1 MAPPCNRSARVALIL
16 RRPQGRGTGGEI
28 MAGNDSQHRQ
38 GHSVDTVD
46 QLSSVVLLGL
56 AAAGGAVAVILSS
69 LVS

>member
-1 MAPPCNRSARVALIL
+1 
-16 RRPQGRGTGGEI
+16 

>member
-1 MAPPCNRSARVALIL
+1 
-16 RRPQGRGTGGEI
+16 

-38 GHSVDTVD
+38 GPSVDTVD